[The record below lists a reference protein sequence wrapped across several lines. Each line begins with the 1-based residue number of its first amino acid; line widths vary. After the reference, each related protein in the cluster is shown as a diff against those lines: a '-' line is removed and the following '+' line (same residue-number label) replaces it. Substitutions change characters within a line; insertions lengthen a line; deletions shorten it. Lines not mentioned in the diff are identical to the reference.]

1 MLPRSLQ
8 LARPLCQEP
17 AQAEEKPG
25 NVAFCIPIACHSGEL
40 ICICITLLRAIQVV
54 FFCVSIGQEP
64 RGLALGLVNYESEYC
79 PSDNSTGCVLSDLG
93 CRMFSS
99 DSSVTLEHLNNEE
112 EGLEKVM
119 DGKLWGL
126 LVIQEGFTTGL
137 LERLGGGQ
145 DSSNSSN
152 TGLGQ
157 VQVHMDMSNQQ
168 VALSL
173 QRWVMQTLSNS
184 TASLLSAC
192 QLPMALHQ
200 DAIVWK
206 EPVYGENDPSFTE
219 FMAPGII
226 ILIIYFLAVA
236 LTGESFI
243 SERAGG
249 LLERSW
255 VAGVTPGQV
264 LAAIRNIC
272 QVSPSFYLD
281 S

>member
-1 MLPRSLQ
+1 M
-8 LARPLCQEP
+8 
-17 AQAEEKPG
+17 
-25 NVAFCIPIACHSGEL
+25 
-40 ICICITLLRAIQVV
+40 
-54 FFCVSIGQEP
+54 SIGQEP
-64 RGLALGLVNYESEYC
+64 RDLIMGLVNYESEYC

-93 CRMFSS
+93 CRMFSG
-99 DSSVTLEHLNNEE
+99 DSRVILEHTNNEK
-112 EGLEKVM
+112 EGLERVR

-126 LVIQEGFTTGL
+126 LVIQENFTTGL
-137 LERLGGGQ
+137 LERLGGGGQ
-145 DSSNSSN
+145 QERSS
-152 TGLGQ
+152 TGQ
-157 VQVHMDMSNQQ
+157 VEVHMDMSNQQ

-173 QRWVMQTLSNS
+173 QRWVVQTLSNS
-184 TASLLSAC
+184 TASLLSDCSFPAA
-192 QLPMALHQ
+192 LLHQ
-200 DAIVWK
+200 DPILWR
-206 EPVYGENDPSFTE
+206 EPVYGETDPSFTE

-264 LAAIRNIC
+264 L
-272 QVSPSFYLD
+272 QFYFSD